1 VFTEILKTWLHNGL
15 EPSFYYY
22 HDRDL
27 KEIDLLIFKDG
38 RVYPIEIKK
47 TAFPHRDMVK
57 VFDSLKRLKLQIATG
72 CLICRGEDV
81 VPLKEN
87 VYALPVGQ
95 MRGLP
100 RL

>member
-1 VFTEILKTWLHNGL
+1 
-15 EPSFYYY
+15 
-22 HDRDL
+22 
-27 KEIDLLIFKDG
+27 
-38 RVYPIEIKK
+38 
-47 TAFPHRDMVK
+47 MVK

-72 CLICRGEDV
+72 CLICLGEDV